1 MVDGLKAG
9 GSSAT
14 GGLSRCRGDLHGSV
28 SHWMAPL
35 LLLGL
40 LWGTGNH
47 AYRAQEKLKEKPL
60 FLVARPTIEDPFF
73 EKSVVLM
80 VPLTEEQVIVGIVVN
95 KPTRLPLSQLFP
107 NNAAL
112 KNRSEN
118 AYMGG
123 PVDMSVPALIFHSA
137 KSPKQAIPIYNDVY
151 LTFDGKLIMKQLE
164 DPKPAGDMRVFL
176 GRAQWAPAQLDGEA
190 LEGSWYSLRVEGDVI
205 FDHDSEHLWKRLH
218 DRARPPQNVKF
229 RLPDRSRGRAQIAP
243 TGFDALLAPPFPAPG
258 FETMES
264 LILWTAHTLVA
275 PAR

>member
-9 GSSAT
+9 GSSAI
-14 GGLSRCRGDLHGSV
+14 GGLSRCRGDLHGYV
-28 SHWMAPL
+28 SHWIAPL

-47 AYRAQEKLKEKPL
+47 AYRAQEKPKEKPL

-80 VPLTEEQVIVGIVVN
+80 VPLSGEDLIVGIVVN

-107 NNAAL
+107 NSAAL

-118 AYMGG
+118 VYMGG

-164 DPKPAGDMRVFL
+164 EPKPAGDMRVFL
-176 GRAQWAPAQLDGEA
+176 GRAQWAPMQLDGEA

-218 DRARPPQNVKF
+218 DRARPPQNIEY
-229 RLPDRSRGRAQIAP
+229 RMLDRPHGPLRISA
-243 TGFDALLAPPFPAPG
+243 TGFRTLLAAPFPAWE
-258 FETMES
+258 FDANE
-264 LILWTAHTLVA
+264 
-275 PAR
+275 